1 MFPVRLIV
9 NPSRVGCEGLWC
21 HCDGRETGA
30 SARNGYTV
38 FTIVPRQYC
47 SRDTTPGRDQAQSPY
62 SLVWRTVV
70 EESCPSL
77 ADSGAT
83 WEALSKLTRQRKS
96 QLTSS
101 KRPSTL
107 NYHAGIPWPVS
118 KFGASAVP
126 DRGVSD
132 CHDCPEDVW
141 DRKRRSVRMVW
152 A

>member
-1 MFPVRLIV
+1 MKGF
-9 NPSRVGCEGLWC
+9 
-21 HCDGRETGA
+21 GA
-30 SARNGYTV
+30 TAIAGKPGHELGTDAV

-47 SRDTTPGRDQAQSPY
+47 SRDTTPDCDQAQLPY
-62 SLVWRTVV
+62 SLLVWGTVV
-70 EESCPSL
+70 DESCPSL
-77 ADSGAT
+77 ADSGVT
-83 WEALSKLTRQRKS
+83 WEARSKLTRQRKT

-101 KRPSTL
+101 KRPSTF